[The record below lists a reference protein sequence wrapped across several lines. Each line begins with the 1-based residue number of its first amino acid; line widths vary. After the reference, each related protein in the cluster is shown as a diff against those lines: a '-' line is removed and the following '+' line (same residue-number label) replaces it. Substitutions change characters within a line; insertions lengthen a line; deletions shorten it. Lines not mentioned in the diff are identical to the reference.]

1 MRALHLPQ
9 PPGILCLTPFCCCEQ
24 VYSLDLTLP
33 SVTPGCTDPGAVN
46 HDPAAT
52 VDDGSCSYDAVAV
65 LTSELQSLATGT
77 QIAATSGVFK
87 YTMTVGSPW
96 TLIQLDTT
104 TGIQYALGTWDGT
117 GSLAF
122 TGGEGTCNNGGGREA
137 SVTIIAGPSMALT
150 ASEPQTCVR
159 CHRAPALLVQLTLTS
174 LWTGVRAV
182 AHAVERHAGLHRP
195 RRG

>member
-1 MRALHLPQ
+1 M
-9 PPGILCLTPFCCCEQ
+9 
-24 VYSLDLTLP
+24 
-33 SVTPGCTDPGAVN
+33 
-46 HDPAAT
+46 
-52 VDDGSCSYDAVAV
+52 

-195 RRG
+195 RRGQLRRRCNRR